1 MQKSISILLPTYNCT
16 CVALVRA
23 LQAQCVATGIDF
35 EILVADDASTDKSC
49 IVTNRAIEALEG
61 VRYIVRNVNVG
72 RSAIRNFLVNE
83 ASKEWLLFIDGDLSL
98 DNPQLIRNYL
108 DADGDVI
115 VGGLKI
121 GGDENVWK
129 SNLRYRYER
138 ASEEQINA
146 INRAKRPYQHL
157 STNFMVR
164 KTLTGDHPY
173 NTNFKRYG
181 YEDVL
186 LGKDFQRKKLKVR
199 HIDNAVLFDSFEPN
213 DVFIAK
219 TEESLRTL
227 YHFKSELNGYS
238 KLLAMAE
245 KINRLHCVG
254 AVSFLYK
261 LTNKP
266 IKRQLQSNNPSV
278 FLFNIY
284 KLMYYCTLPIK

>member
-16 CVALVRA
+16 CVTLVRA
-23 LQAQCVATGIDF
+23 LQAQCVAAGIDF
-35 EILVADDASTDKSC
+35 EILVADDASTDKSS
-49 IVTNRAIEALEG
+49 IATNRAIEALEG

-98 DNPQLIRNYL
+98 DNPQFIRNYL
-108 DADGDVI
+108 AADGDVI

-121 GGDENVWK
+121 GGDEKVWK

-164 KTLTGDHPY
+164 KMLAGDQPY

-186 LGKDFQRKKLKVR
+186 LGKDFQRKKLKVH
-199 HIDNAVLFDSFEPN
+199 HIDNPVLFDSFEPN

-227 YHFKSELNGYS
+227 YHFKGELNGYS

-245 KINRLHCVG
+245 KINRLHFAG